1 MAGEIFA
8 AFADNLFG
16 YDAIIFI
23 AFGVNLYFFY
33 RARKSAKELYGKLH
47 KKLFV
52 PEYMNSDK
60 AEREIGSISET
71 ELASMRENSLKWY
84 SVFCSL
90 TSIFPMLGILGTVI
104 SLLGVS
110 GDMQTV
116 GTSFM
121 AALTSTFWG
130 IVFGIIFKLMDSFIS
145 PIMED
150 NDRSAALFLDRS
162 TRVME
167 KRLKLEKELEQAEAE
182 IDAE

>member
-1 MAGEIFA
+1 MASEILA

-16 YDAIIFI
+16 YDALIFLTAAADGA
-23 AFGVNLYFFY
+23 AFFF
-33 RARKSAKELYGKLH
+33 ARRSAKELYGKLH

-60 AEREIGSISET
+60 AEKEIGSISET
-71 ELASMRENSLKWY
+71 ELAAMREKSLKRY
-84 SVFCSL
+84 SLFCSL

-130 IVFGIIFKLMDSFIS
+130 LVFGIGFKVADGFIS

>member
-1 MAGEIFA
+1 MLSEIIA

-16 YDAIIFI
+16 YDAIIFLAA
-23 AFGVNLYFFY
+23 AFDGFVLFF
-33 RARKSAKELYGKLH
+33 ARKSAKELYDKLH

-71 ELASMRENSLKWY
+71 ELAAMREKSLKLY
-84 SVFCSL
+84 SLFCSI
-90 TSIFPMLGILGTVI
+90 TSVFPMLGILGTVT

-110 GDMQTV
+110 GDIASI

-130 IVFGIIFKLMDSFIS
+130 LVFGIGFKVADGFIS

-167 KRLKLEKELEQAEAE
+167 KRLKLERELEQAEAE
-182 IDAE
+182 IDIK